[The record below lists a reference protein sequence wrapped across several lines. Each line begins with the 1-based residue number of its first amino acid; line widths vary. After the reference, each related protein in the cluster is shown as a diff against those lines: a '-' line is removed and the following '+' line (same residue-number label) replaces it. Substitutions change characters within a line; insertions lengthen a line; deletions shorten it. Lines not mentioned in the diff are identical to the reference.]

1 MPLRFRFRFRLF
13 QAGTAEN
20 ENEIEN
26 ENVSRQSR
34 IEALL
39 STTRAILIERLGPPD
54 VLVERTVPLRAPG
67 AGQVHVKVAAAGL
80 NFADLLMRVG
90 LYGTVP
96 PRPFSPGFEVA
107 GEVVRVGSGVQ
118 DWRTGDRAIALM
130 RYGGYAHDVIVP
142 AENLFRYPASL
153 SPVQAAAIPVA
164 FLTAWVCLFEAARAR
179 AGETVLILGA
189 AGGVGTAAVQLAC
202 DAGLRVIGTA
212 GTESKRAFVTA
223 QLGAEVCFDAHDDW
237 ESGVR
242 HLVGERAIDV
252 ALDPVGGRATA
263 SCQRLLAPLGRV
275 VFYGLSSALP
285 ARRRSWPRALLA
297 LLKTPRFHPLS
308 LVEANRG
315 IMGVHLLH
323 LQQKESILR
332 PALST
337 IMQRIE
343 QGRLKPIIDRVFPL
357 TEDGAAAAH
366 EHVHQ
371 RRSLGKVVLAVGVPS
386 LP

>member
-1 MPLRFRFRFRLF
+1 M
-13 QAGTAEN
+13 N
-20 ENEIEN
+20 
-26 ENVSRQSR
+26 
-34 IEALL
+34 
-39 STTRAILIERLGPPD
+39 TTRAILIERLGPPG
-54 VLVERTVPLRAPG
+54 VLVERSFALRDPA
-67 AGQVHVKVAAAGL
+67 AGEVHVKVAAAGL

-96 PRPFSPGFEVA
+96 PRPFSPGFEIA
-107 GEVVRVGSGVQ
+107 GVVVRVGSGVQ
-118 DWRTGDRAIALM
+118 DWHAGDRCIALM
-130 RYGGYAHDVIVP
+130 RYGGYARDVIVP
-142 AENLFRYPASL
+142 AGNLFRYPASL
-153 SPVQAAAIPVA
+153 SPVEAAAIPVA

-179 AGETVLILGA
+179 AGETALILGA
-189 AGGVGTAAVQLAC
+189 AGGVGTAAVQLAR

-212 GTESKRAFVTA
+212 GAEHKRAFVVE
-223 QLGAEVCFDAHDDW
+223 LGADACFDSRDDW
-237 ESGVR
+237 EAGVR
-242 HLVGERAIDV
+242 HWAGERAIDV
-252 ALDPVGGRATA
+252 ALDAVGGRATA
-263 SCQRLLAPLGRV
+263 SCQRLLAPLGRL
-275 VFYGLSSALP
+275 VFYGLSGALP
-285 ARRRSWPRALLA
+285 SNRSNWPRALLA

-343 QGRLKPIIDRVFPL
+343 QGKLRPIIDQVFPL
-357 TEDGAAAAH
+357 TRDGAVAAH

-371 RRSLGKVVLAVGVPS
+371 RRSLGKVVLVAEPS

>member
-1 MPLRFRFRFRLF
+1 L
-13 QAGTAEN
+13 N
-20 ENEIEN
+20 
-26 ENVSRQSR
+26 
-34 IEALL
+34 
-39 STTRAILIERLGPPD
+39 TTRAILIERLGRPE
-54 VLVERTVPLRAPG
+54 VLVERTVPLPDPA

-118 DWRTGDRAIALM
+118 DWRRGDRCIALM

-142 AENLFRYPASL
+142 VQNLFRYPPSL
-153 SPVQAAAIPVA
+153 KTVEAAAIPVA

-189 AGGVGTAAVQLAC
+189 AGGVGTAAVQLAR

-212 GTESKRAFVTA
+212 GGEHKRAFVVG
-223 QLGAEVCFDAHDDW
+223 QLGADVCFESRDDW
-237 ESGVR
+237 EAGVR
-242 HLVGERAIDV
+242 HYLGERAIDV

-263 SCQRLLAPLGRV
+263 SCQRLLAPLGRL
-275 VFYGLSSALP
+275 VFYGLSDALP
-285 ARRRSWPRALLA
+285 SSRRNWPRALLA
-297 LLKTPRFHPLS
+297 LLKTPLIRPLS

-315 IMGVHLLH
+315 VMGVHLLH
-323 LQQKESILR
+323 LKQKESVLR

-343 QGRLKPIIDRVFPL
+343 QGKLRPIIDQVFPL
-357 TEDGAAAAH
+357 TREGAVDAH

-371 RRSLGKVVLAVGVPS
+371 RRSLGKVVLAAT
-386 LP
+386 